1 MSLLENKVAFVSG
14 GGSGIGRAVAEAYA
28 REGAKVVVS
37 DINVEHGE
45 ETVKIIK
52 ERGGE
57 AFFVKG
63 DSSSAADNKHMVEV
77 TVSKYGRLD
86 VACNNAGM
94 GGPAKPTG
102 EYDPEAW
109 DKVIGLNLN
118 GVFYACR
125 YQLEQ
130 MEKNGGGSI
139 VNIAS
144 IHGQVAA
151 PLSPAYTASKHAVV
165 GLTKNIA
172 VEYAQKNIRCNAVGP
187 GYIETA
193 LLKDNLNKEMM
204 QAVAAKSA
212 MNRLGTAE
220 EIAELVTFLSSEK
233 SSFTTGSYIIADG
246 GYTAV

>member
-1 MSLLENKVAFVSG
+1 MALLENKVAFVSG

-28 REGAKVVVS
+28 REGAKVVLS

-52 ERGGE
+52 DKGGE

-63 DSSSAADNKHMVEV
+63 DSSSASDNKRMVEDAV
-77 TVSKYGRLD
+77 AKYGQLD
-86 VACNNAGM
+86 IACNNAGM

-102 EYDPEAW
+102 EYEPEAW
-109 DKVIGLNLN
+109 DKVIALNLS

-151 PLSPAYTASKHAVV
+151 PNSPAYTASKHGVV

-172 VEYAQKNIRCNAVGP
+172 AEYALKNIRCNAVGP

-193 LLKDNLNKEMM
+193 LLKDHMNKSTMD
-204 QAVAAKSA
+204 AIAAKA
-212 MNRLGTAE
+212 PMNRLGTAE
-220 EIAELVTFLSSEK
+220 EVAELVVFLSSEK
-233 SSFTTGSYIIADG
+233 SSFTTGSYVIADG
-246 GYTAV
+246 GYTAI

>member
-1 MSLLENKVAFVSG
+1 MALLENKVAFVSG

-28 REGAKVVVS
+28 REGAKVVVA

-45 ETVKIIK
+45 ETVKTIK
-52 ERGGE
+52 DKGGE

-63 DSSSAADNKHMVEV
+63 DSSSANDNKHMVEV

-86 VACNNAGM
+86 IACNNAGM

-102 EYDPEAW
+102 EYEPEAW
-109 DKVIGLNLN
+109 DKVIALNLS

-151 PLSPAYTASKHAVV
+151 PNSVAYTASKHGVV

-220 EIAELVTFLSSEK
+220 EVAELVTFLSSEK

>member
-1 MSLLENKVAFVSG
+1 MALLENKVAFVSG
-14 GGSGIGRAVAEAYA
+14 GGSGIGRAVAKAYA
-28 REGAKVVVS
+28 REGAKVVVA

-45 ETVKIIK
+45 ETVKEIK
-52 ERGGE
+52 EKGGE
-57 AFFVKG
+57 AFFIKG

-86 VACNNAGM
+86 IACNNAGM

-102 EYDPEAW
+102 EYEPEAW
-109 DKVIGLNLN
+109 DKVIALNLS

-151 PLSPAYTASKHAVV
+151 PNSVAYTASKHGVV

-220 EIAELVTFLSSEK
+220 EVAELVVFLNSDK

>member
-1 MSLLENKVAFVSG
+1 MALLENKVAFVSG

-52 ERGGE
+52 EKGGE
-57 AFFVKG
+57 AFFIKG
-63 DSSSAADNKHMVEV
+63 DSSSASDNKHMVEV

-86 VACNNAGM
+86 IACNNAGM

-102 EYDPEAW
+102 EYEPADW
-109 DKVIGLNLN
+109 DRVIGLNLN

-151 PLSPAYTASKHAVV
+151 PNSPAYTASKHAVV

-204 QAVAAKSA
+204 DAIAAKSA
-212 MNRLGTAE
+212 MNRLGTAKE
-220 EIAELVTFLSSEK
+220 VAELVVFLNSDK

>member
-1 MSLLENKVAFVSG
+1 MALLENKVAFVSG

-28 REGAKVVVS
+28 REGAKVVIS
-37 DINVEHGE
+37 DINTEHGD
-45 ETVKIIK
+45 ETVKVIK
-52 ERGGE
+52 EAGGE
-57 AFFVKG
+57 AFFIKG
-63 DSSSAADNKHMVEV
+63 DSSSASDNKRMAEAVVE
-77 TVSKYGRLD
+77 KYGSLD
-86 VACNNAGM
+86 IACNNAGM

-102 EYDPEAW
+102 EYEPEEW
-109 DKVIGLNLN
+109 DKVIALNLN

-130 MEKNGGGSI
+130 MEKKGGGSI

-151 PLSPAYTASKHAVV
+151 PNSPAYTASKHAVV
-165 GLTKNIA
+165 GLSKNIA

-193 LLKDNLNKEMM
+193 LLKDNLDKTAMD
-204 QAVAAKSA
+204 AVAAKA
-212 MNRLGTAE
+212 PINRLGTAE
-220 EIAELVTFLSSEK
+220 EIAELVVFLSSEK

>member
-1 MSLLENKVAFVSG
+1 MSLLKNKVAFVSG
-14 GGSGIGRAVAEAYA
+14 AGSGIGRAVAEAYA
-28 REGAKVVVS
+28 REGAQVVVS

-52 ERGGE
+52 DNGGE
-57 AFFVKG
+57 AFFIKG
-63 DSSSAADNKHMVEV
+63 DSSSAADNKRVVEE
-77 TVSKYGRLD
+77 TVAKYGRLD
-86 VACNNAGM
+86 ISCNNAGM

-102 EYDPEAW
+102 EYEPEEW
-109 DKVIGLNLN
+109 DKVIALNLS

-130 MEKNGGGSI
+130 MLKNGGGSI

-144 IHGQVAA
+144 IHGTVAA
-151 PLSPAYTASKHAVV
+151 PNSPAYTATKHGVV

-172 VEYAQKNIRCNAVGP
+172 VEYGQKNIRCNAVGP

-193 LLKDNLNKEMM
+193 LLKNNMDDNALK
-204 QAVAAKSA
+204 AIAGKAA
-212 MNRLGTAE
+212 MNRLGTTE
-220 EIAELVTFLSSEK
+220 EIAELVLFLSSDK

>member
-1 MSLLENKVAFVSG
+1 MALLENKVAFVSG

-45 ETVKIIK
+45 ETVKNIK
-52 ERGGE
+52 DKGGE

-63 DSSSAADNKHMVEV
+63 DSSSASDNKHMVEV

-86 VACNNAGM
+86 IACNNAGM

-109 DKVIGLNLN
+109 DRVIGLNLN

-151 PLSPAYTASKHAVV
+151 PLSPAYTASKHGVV

>member
-1 MSLLENKVAFVSG
+1 MALLENKVAFVSG

-28 REGAKVVVS
+28 REGAKVVLS

-52 ERGGE
+52 DNGGE

-63 DSSSAADNKHMVEV
+63 DSSSASDNKRMVEV

-86 VACNNAGM
+86 IACNNAGM

-102 EYDPEAW
+102 EYEPDAW
-109 DKVIGLNLN
+109 DRVIALNLS

-130 MEKNGGGSI
+130 MEKNGGGNI

-151 PLSPAYTASKHAVV
+151 PNSPAYTASKHGVV

-172 VEYAQKNIRCNAVGP
+172 AEYALKNIRCNAVGP

-193 LLKDNLNKEMM
+193 LLKDNLTQNLMD
-204 QAVAAKSA
+204 AVAAKA
-212 MNRLGTAE
+212 PMNRLGTAQE
-220 EIAELVTFLSSEK
+220 VADLVVFLSSEK

-246 GYTAV
+246 GYTAI

>member
-1 MSLLENKVAFVSG
+1 MALLENKVAFVSG

-28 REGAKVVVS
+28 REGAKVVLS

-45 ETVKIIK
+45 ETVQMIK
-52 ERGGE
+52 DSGGE

-63 DSSSAADNKHMVEV
+63 DSSSASDNKHMVEV
-77 TVSKYGRLD
+77 VVSKYGRLD
-86 VACNNAGM
+86 IACNNAGM

-102 EYDPEAW
+102 EYEPEAW
-109 DKVIGLNLN
+109 DRVIALNLS

-151 PLSPAYTASKHAVV
+151 PNSPAYTASKHGVV

-172 VEYAQKNIRCNAVGP
+172 AEYALKNIRCNAVGP

-193 LLKDNLNKEMM
+193 LLKDNLTQNLMD
-204 QAVAAKSA
+204 AVAAKA
-212 MNRLGTAE
+212 PMNRLGTAQE
-220 EIAELVTFLSSEK
+220 VADLVVFLSSEK